1 MRLRREGSLGYFEIM
16 LEKILHE
23 VETVAEGHCGLVDR
37 MDRLDAKLDRR
48 ANELDD
54 KISCVA
60 EELKETRKELKE
72 TRVDLSAR
80 FPIPH
85 SQFPF
90 TILHLSCAAI
100 GRG

>member
-1 MRLRREGSLGYFEIM
+1 MTDKEQRYFEIM

-72 TRVDLSAR
+72 EMAAGFKSVGSKVDGHEDRIR
-80 FPIPH
+80 FLERK
-85 SQFPF
+85 
-90 TILHLSCAAI
+90 TA
-100 GRG
+100 

>member
-1 MRLRREGSLGYFEIM
+1 MRREGSLGYFEIM

-80 FPIPH
+80 IEAVGNKVEGHEDRIRF
-85 SQFPF
+85 
-90 TILHLSCAAI
+90 LERKAA
-100 GRG
+100 